1 MVLCFFCRIII
12 LILFI
17 KTTLDHVFSGHVIVN
32 IKGNSMTNMKRF
44 ELSPLTKA
52 CVLAL
57 GIASLPAIAAQE
69 NIEDKNK
76 KKAVDET
83 EVIEVVGVRN
93 SIRQSI
99 NDKRFADEIMDS
111 ISAEDMGQ
119 MPDVNIAESLSRITG
134 VLITRNDEGEGTGLS
149 IRGSFDNNIEING
162 STLAGAI
169 EKGGSLNGAEG
180 LDSGRGV
187 NLQDIPAE
195 LFSSIDV
202 YKTAQSDLTE
212 GSLGGSVNLKTK
224 KPLQREDENFAL
236 INSKAKYSDI
246 GGEVDPEFN
255 LYLGK
260 NFRGTKYG
268 DFGGLLT
275 LTQKDVRSNSEAF
288 GSGLGSDGGSRWVR
302 QTGFNG
308 AASGP
313 NAGDLDDKYIKIDV
327 NGDGVSD
334 VNDVYYVPSSF
345 SLSSNE
351 RLSERKSINGTLQ
364 WQPNDKLSI
373 TLDATYNKYDDV
385 YQASKLGIQSHK
397 HRAFALES
405 DNFLLTQLG
414 DVPGGQYFQDNDAKN
429 TSAVPAGP
437 VAYVESGLLGGG
449 LLQMGC
455 SPCQGVSDRES
466 KQANLEID
474 YQINDDVLFEFKAS
488 TSDADSERFHGQM
501 KITQE
506 LGGNWKESNVHDG
519 QNVYEFNENG
529 VDLAD
534 VTIYDNIDSMNPVS
548 LTPDNLSD
556 NWRLSQMQRQAAL
569 VQEGSDTVKFDFTH
583 DIEHGFITE
592 VKYGARWAERSFAQQ
607 AYYNQNKSSDGPTWD
622 GLPQANIQD
631 IYLNK
636 DMNADPDNNDVS
648 DYMASCLTTATSQV
662 SSELSGSLPSDYT
675 TFDCDMNEMGIMV
688 GLPDIYALTEL
699 GDPVFD
705 KAYEN
710 TSVTETTTAA
720 YLKLSFETE
729 FKGKRIWG
737 NIGDRWVKTEVAGTG
752 IYFKWLDD
760 PNYQSTPGEFPY
772 GYRDSGG
779 HYYDHLP
786 SFNANLA
793 LADDK
798 ILRLGWGK
806 TLGRRGL
813 KEIAPRMEIWYP
825 DYTPEEYDGAGS
837 SGNVNLPPRRAENVD
852 VSFEWYFAEAGML
865 SVAYYYREIENS
877 GLIIDP
883 ESAYDL
889 ELGDHKFYI
898 QQRKVIG
905 NARVKGYEINY
916 QQSLE
921 MLPGL
926 LKHLGYGINYT
937 KPLGGSTF
945 VDQEGDTH
953 DNPGVAKH
961 NGNAFIYYDDNKFSI
976 RAAYN
981 YRSAHVVQRQR
992 YLGWGQKHEYLP
1004 SYKDAYGQLDVNAT
1018 YKFSKNWKM
1027 NFAVRNVTDE
1037 HQETYAKYKELT
1049 DRVSYLG
1056 RKYTL
1061 GVTYKF

>member
-1 MVLCFFCRIII
+1 MNNL
-12 LILFI
+12 
-17 KTTLDHVFSGHVIVN
+17 
-32 IKGNSMTNMKRF
+32 KRF
-44 ELSPLTKA
+44 ELSVLSKA
-52 CVLAL
+52 CVVAL
-57 GIASLPAIAAQE
+57 GLCSFNSFAAEAEAVKE
-69 NIEDKNK
+69 NVVK
-76 KKAVDET
+76 KKSDEI
-83 EVIEVVGVRN
+83 EVIEVVGVRG

-99 NDKRFADEIMDS
+99 NDKRFANEIMDS

-119 MPDVNIAESLSRITG
+119 MPDANIAESLSRITG

-169 EKGGSLNGAEG
+169 EKGGSLNDASG

-202 YKTAQSDLTE
+202 YKTAQADLTE

-236 INSKAKYSDI
+236 LNTKAQYSDI
-246 GGEVDPEFN
+246 GEEVDPEFN

-260 NFRGTKYG
+260 NYRDTKYG

-275 LTQKDVRSNSEAF
+275 ITQKDIRSNTEAF

-308 AASGP
+308 ANSGP
-313 NAGDLDDKYIKIDV
+313 NGGDLDDKYIKIDV

-345 SLSSNE
+345 ELSSNE
-351 RLSERKSINGTLQ
+351 RLSERKSVNGTLQ
-364 WQPNDKLSI
+364 WQPNEKLSI

-405 DNFLLTQLG
+405 DNFVLTQLG
-414 DVPGGQYFQDNDAKN
+414 DVPGGTYWKDNDLKN

-437 VAYVESGLLGGG
+437 VAYVGSGLLGGG

-466 KQANLEID
+466 KQANVEID
-474 YQINDDVLFEFKAS
+474 YQVNDDVLFEFKAS

-506 LGGNWKESNVHDG
+506 LGGNWKQHNVQDG
-519 QNVYEFNENG
+519 INVYAFNESG

-534 VTIYDNIDSMNPVS
+534 VTIYDNYGSMSPVS
-548 LTPDNLSD
+548 LDPANLND

-569 VQEGSDTVKFDFTH
+569 VQESSDTVKFDITH
-583 DIEHGFITE
+583 DIEDSFFTE
-592 VKYGARWAERSFAQQ
+592 VKYGARWAERGFAQQ

-631 IYLNK
+631 IFLNK
-636 DMNADPDNNDVS
+636 EKNVDPENNDVS

-662 SSELSGSLPSDYT
+662 STELSGNLPSNYT

-710 TSVTETTTAA
+710 TSVTEETLAA
-720 YLKLSFETE
+720 YFKASFDVVIPRGTFEGIR
-729 FKGKRIWG
+729 FWG
-737 NIGDRWVKTEVAGTG
+737 NVGNRWVKTEVSGRG
-752 IYFKWLDD
+752 IYFKSLED
-760 PNYQSTPGEFPY
+760 PNYQRVPGEFPY

-779 HYYDHLP
+779 KYFDHLP
-786 SFNANLA
+786 SFNANFA
-793 LADDK
+793 LAEDK

-837 SGNVNLPPRRAENVD
+837 SGNINLPPRRAENVD
-852 VSFEWYFAEAGML
+852 VSFEWYFADAGML

-883 ESAYDL
+883 ESSYDL
-889 ELGDHKFYI
+889 NLGDHLFYV

-926 LKHLGYGINYT
+926 FKHLGYGINYT

-945 VDQEGDTH
+945 EDQEGDIH

-961 NGNAFIYYDDNKFSI
+961 NGNAFVYYDDNKFSI

-981 YRSAHVVQRQR
+981 YRSEHVVQRQR
-992 YLGWGQKHEYLP
+992 YLGWAQQHEFLP
-1004 SYKDAYGQLDVNAT
+1004 SYKSAYGQLDVNAT
-1018 YKFSKNWKM
+1018 YKFSKNWKV
-1027 NFAVRNVTDE
+1027 NFAVRNLTDE

>member
-1 MVLCFFCRIII
+1 MNNL
-12 LILFI
+12 
-17 KTTLDHVFSGHVIVN
+17 
-32 IKGNSMTNMKRF
+32 KRF
-44 ELSPLTKA
+44 ELSMLSKA
-52 CVLAL
+52 CIVAL
-57 GIASLPAIAAQE
+57 GLVSMPIMAAEASTVIKE
-69 NIEDKNK
+69 KKTKDKTEVIKEK
-76 KKAVDET
+76 KTKDET
-83 EVIEVVGVRN
+83 EVIEVLGVRN

-111 ISAEDMGQ
+111 ISAEDIGQ
-119 MPDVNIAESLSRITG
+119 MPDTNIAESLSRITG

-169 EKGGSLNGAEG
+169 EKGGNLNNASG

-202 YKTAQSDLTE
+202 YKTAQADLTE

-224 KPLQREDENFAL
+224 KPLQRKSENFAL

-275 LTQKDVRSNSEAF
+275 LTQKDVRSNTEAF

-308 AASGP
+308 ANSGP
-313 NAGDLDDKYIKIDV
+313 NGADLDDKYIKIDV

-334 VNDVYYVPSSF
+334 VNDVYYVPSDF

-373 TLDATYNKYDDV
+373 TLDGTYTKYDDV
-385 YQASKLGIQSHK
+385 YQASKLGITSFK

-405 DNFLLTQLG
+405 DNFALTQLG
-414 DVPGGQYFQDNDAKN
+414 DVPGADWYWKANDLKN
-429 TSAVPAGP
+429 TSSVPAGP
-437 VAYVESGLLGGG
+437 IAYVSSGLLGGG
-449 LLQMGC
+449 VLKMGC

-488 TSDADSERFHGQM
+488 TSDAENERFHGMMQ
-501 KITQE
+501 ISQE
-506 LGGNWKESNVHDG
+506 LGGDWKLHSVHDG
-519 QNVYEFNENG
+519 QYVYGFNESG
-529 VDLAD
+529 VDVAD
-534 VTIYDNIDSMNPVS
+534 VTIYDNYDSMNPVS

-556 NWRLSQMQRQAAL
+556 NWRLSQMQRQASL
-569 VQEGSDTVKFDFTH
+569 VEEESATVKFDFTH
-583 DIEHGFITE
+583 DIDHSFITE
-592 VKYGARWAERSFAQQ
+592 VKYGGRWAERSFAQQ
-607 AYYNQNKSSDGPTWD
+607 DYYNKNQSSDGPTWD

-631 IYLNK
+631 IFLNK

-662 SSELSGSLPSDYT
+662 STELSGNLPSTYT
-675 TFDCDMNEMGIMV
+675 TFDCDLNQMGIMV
-688 GLPDIYALTEL
+688 GMPDIYALTEL

-705 KAYEN
+705 KAYST

-737 NIGDRWVKTEVAGTG
+737 NIGDRFVKTEVAGTG

-760 PNYQSTPGEFPY
+760 PNYQRVPGEFPY
-772 GYRDSGG
+772 GYKDTGG

-786 SFNANLA
+786 SFNGNIA

-813 KEIAPRMEIWYP
+813 VEIAPRMEIWYP
-825 DYTPEEYDGAGS
+825 NYTPEGYDGAGS
-837 SGNVNLPPRRAENVD
+837 SGNINLEPRRAENVD
-852 VSFEWYFAEAGML
+852 VSFEWYFADAGML

-889 ELGDHKFYI
+889 ELGGHKFYI
-898 QQRKVIG
+898 QQRKVRG
-905 NARVKGYEINY
+905 NARRKGYEINY

-921 MLPGL
+921 MLPGF
-926 LKHLGYGINYT
+926 LKHTGYGINYT

-945 VDQEGDTH
+945 KDQEGDTH
-953 DNPGVAKH
+953 DNPGVAQH

-981 YRSAHVVQRQR
+981 YRSEHVVQKKR
-992 YLGWGQKHEYLP
+992 YLGWGQTHEFLP

-1018 YKFSKNWKM
+1018 YKFNKNWKL

-1049 DRVSYLG
+1049 DRISYLG

>member
-1 MVLCFFCRIII
+1 
-12 LILFI
+12 
-17 KTTLDHVFSGHVIVN
+17 
-32 IKGNSMTNMKRF
+32 MKRF
-44 ELSPLTKA
+44 ELSTLSKA
-52 CVLAL
+52 CIVAFGMTAL
-57 GIASLPAIAAQE
+57 PSIAAQVTPE
-69 NIEDKNK
+69 EEK
-76 KKAVDET
+76 KKKVEET
-83 EVIEVVGVRN
+83 EVIEVLGVRS

-119 MPDVNIAESLSRITG
+119 MPDANIAESLSRITG
-134 VLITRNDEGEGTGLS
+134 VLITRNDEGEGTSLS

-169 EKGGSLNGAEG
+169 ESTGNINSAEG
-180 LDSGRGV
+180 LQSGRGV

-202 YKTAQSDLTE
+202 YKTSQADLTE

-224 KPLQREDENFAL
+224 KPLQRENENLAI
-236 INSKAKYSDI
+236 INTKAQYSDI
-246 GGEVDPEFN
+246 GEKVDPEFN

-260 NFRGTKYG
+260 NYRDTKWG

-275 LTQKDVRSNSEAF
+275 LTKKDVRSNTEAF

-308 AASGP
+308 ENSGP
-313 NAGDLDDKYIKIDV
+313 NGTDLDDKYMKIDV

-334 VNDVYYVPSSF
+334 VNDVYYAPSMF

-351 RLSERKSINGTLQ
+351 RLSDRESVNGTLQ

-373 TLDATYNKYDDV
+373 TLDGTYTKYDDV
-385 YQASKLGIQSHK
+385 YQSDNLGIGSNK
-397 HRAFALES
+397 HRAFVLES
-405 DNFLLTQLG
+405 DNFVLTQLG
-414 DVPGGQYFQDNDAKN
+414 DVPGGTHWKDNDIKN

-449 LLQMGC
+449 LITMGC
-455 SPCQGVSDRES
+455 NPCQGVSERES
-466 KQANLEID
+466 TQANIAVD
-474 YQINDDVLFEFKAS
+474 YQFNDDVLFEFKAS
-488 TSDADSERFHGQM
+488 TSDAESSRLHGGM
-501 KITQE
+501 RITQE
-506 LGGNWKESNVHDG
+506 LGGNWKQHSTHDG
-519 QNVYEFNENG
+519 VNVFAFNERG
-529 VDLAD
+529 VDVAD
-534 VTIYDNIDSMNPVS
+534 VTIYDNYDSMNPVS
-548 LTPDNLSD
+548 LQPDNLND
-556 NWRLSQMQRQAAL
+556 NWRLSQLRRQA
-569 VQEGSDTVKFDFTH
+569 VQVDEGSDTVKFDLTH
-583 DIEHGFITE
+583 DINDSFITE
-592 VKYGARWAERSFAQQ
+592 VKFGGRWAERSFAQQ
-607 AYYNQNKSSDGPTWD
+607 KYYNKNEKSDNRTWD
-622 GLPQANIQD
+622 GLPQKAIQD
-631 IYLNK
+631 IFLNK
-636 DMNADPDNNDVS
+636 DMNADPADNEVS
-648 DYMASCLTTATSQV
+648 DYMSSCMTSATSQV
-662 SSELSGSLPSDYT
+662 SSELSGNLPG
-675 TFDCDMNEMGIMV
+675 TFTSFNCNLNDMAMMMG
-688 GLPDIYALTEL
+688 LADIYALTEL

-720 YLKLSFETE
+720 YLKLSFEGE
-729 FKGKRIWG
+729 IKGKRFWG
-737 NIGDRWVKTEVAGTG
+737 NIGDRWVKTDVSGTG
-752 IYFKWLDD
+752 IYFKWLSD
-760 PNYQSTPGEFPY
+760 PEYRDIPGEFPY
-772 GYRDSGG
+772 GYTTTGG
-779 HYYDHLP
+779 KYFDHLP
-786 SFNANLA
+786 SFNGNLA

-813 KEIAPRMEIWYP
+813 MEIAPRMEIWYP
-825 DYTPEEYDGAGS
+825 DYTPEGYDGAGS

-852 VSFEWYFAEAGML
+852 VSFEWYFGDAGML
-865 SVAYYYREIENS
+865 SVAYYYREIDNAF
-877 GLIIDP
+877 LFIDP

-889 ELGDHKFYI
+889 ELGGHKFYI
-898 QQRKVIG
+898 QQRKVEG
-905 NARVKGYEINY
+905 HARQKGYEINY

-926 LKHLGYGINYT
+926 FKHMGFGINYT

-945 VDQEGDTH
+945 TDQEGDKH

-961 NGNAFIYYDDNKFSI
+961 NGNAFVYYDDNKFSI

-981 YRSAHVVQRQR
+981 YRSAHVVQRER
-992 YLGWGQKHEYLP
+992 HLGWGQRDEFLP

-1018 YKFSKNWKM
+1018 YTFSKNWKM

-1061 GVTYKF
+1061 GITYKF